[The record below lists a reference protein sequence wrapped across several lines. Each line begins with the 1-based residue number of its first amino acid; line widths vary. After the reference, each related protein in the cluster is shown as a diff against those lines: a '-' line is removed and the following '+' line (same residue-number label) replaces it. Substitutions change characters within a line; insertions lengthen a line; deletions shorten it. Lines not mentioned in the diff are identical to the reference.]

1 MCRVEQSRPEFGRWG
16 MKSKGGDKGYAK
28 KKRKKKKKMKMN
40 RSQEAAGE
48 D

>member
-1 MCRVEQSRPEFGRWG
+1 